1 MLKLTAFVHLDGMVR
16 FSYVSINLGLCQVLL
31 ILVISESRIFVM
43 NNSLIV
49 MQRIAEP
56 VHERLVF

>member
-16 FSYVSINLGLCQVLL
+16 LSYVSINLGLCQVLL

-56 VHERLVF
+56 VHKRLVF